1 MLLYCNFFFFTSY
14 ALGKK
19 ENSWTISDGSKAD
32 RYINCEL
39 LSMQKTPV
47 LRSPVSVLFF
57 IKIFIENLLCAKH
70 SGNNEKDIVPASEEL
85 TV

>member
-1 MLLYCNFFFFTSY
+1 
-14 ALGKK
+14 
-19 ENSWTISDGSKAD
+19 
-32 RYINCEL
+32 
-39 LSMQKTPV
+39 MQKTPV